1 MSYFADRLFL
11 GLLRSLSP
19 GGECLIELKHWWFC
33 LFSEIE
39 FRDEFS
45 RLTWTMHWTLRS
57 TLSTSLKNVGQ
68 TDASF
73 FFFVKCLWP
82 LRWVK
87 NYFSF
92 IDMDILTRFC
102 MEERF
107 FWKDDWFF
115 LQILNDKCARLL
127 GLACVKLMVNN
138 TCVTLGSALLI
149 TQLWTCSW
157 CDTVQVC

>member
-1 MSYFADRLFL
+1 MSYFADRLFF
-11 GLLRSLSP
+11 GLLRSLAP
-19 GGECLIELKHWWFC
+19 RGECLIELKHWRFC

-57 TLSTSLKNVGQ
+57 ILSTSLKTVGHV
-68 TDASF
+68 F
-73 FFFVKCLWP
+73 FFFAKCLWP
-82 LRWVK
+82 LGWVK

-102 MEERF
+102 MEQRF

-115 LQILNDKCARLL
+115 LQMLNDKCARLL
-127 GLACVKLMVNN
+127 RLSCVQLHDKQYVCYSWISSLDN
-138 TCVTLGSALLI
+138 TTLN
-149 TQLWTCSW
+149 T
-157 CDTVQVC
+157 